1 MPFMKFYNNDS
12 NAYGLKGLSTFK
24 SVHNS
29 EAL

>member
-1 MPFMKFYNNDS
+1 MKVYNNDS

>member
-1 MPFMKFYNNDS
+1 VPFMKVYNNDS